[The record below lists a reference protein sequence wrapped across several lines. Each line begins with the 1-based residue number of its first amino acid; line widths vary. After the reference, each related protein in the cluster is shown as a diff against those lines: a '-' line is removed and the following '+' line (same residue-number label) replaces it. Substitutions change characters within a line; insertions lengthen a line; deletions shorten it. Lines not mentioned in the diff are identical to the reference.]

1 MEEHHTTRE
10 PDSSSNEDVVSLR
23 SPGEDNSCNG
33 SIRKGC
39 DPFGQSQRSK
49 LQNRRARINQQ
60 INKEMRMRAGAE
72 NLFRATTNNKIKETV
87 ALELSYVNSN
97 LQLLKEELEDLN
109 SNMEVYQT
117 DSEAVNVPLI
127 PLGLKE
133 TKEVDFSTPIQD
145 FIHEYYGEDGLLY
158 QKEIKELMDLRQA
171 MRTPARNQTGLGLL
185 MEYYNQL
192 YFLDRRFLPPHENL
206 GVHFHWYDSLT
217 GVPSCQRALA
227 FEKGSVL
234 FNIGALYT
242 QIGARQDRSAT
253 AGIERAIDA
262 FHRAAGAFDYLKEN
276 FSNAPSLD
284 MSGPALCMLVRL
296 MVAQAQECT
305 FERVALGPRD
315 ADLASSLR
323 LAQEAAQVSDV
334 YLLARRAMSQP
345 PMKDY
350 VPFSWAS
357 LVQVKSEHFCAL
369 SHYFA
374 AVALCDRMA
383 SEDTAEA
390 EKALL
395 HFYVSPC
402 ARPPLGQL
410 LGDAQQRRKFGKAH
424 LRHAVMRH
432 EEAIR
437 LHGVCKILRK
447 MDTLQDVL
455 VLAHKRSLD
464 KYSELDREDDFEL
477 TLEAPHIRPQSQQ
490 EPDMTLPHFVPVADL
505 FQRLGPL
512 SVFCARGPWGPARA
526 LCLPRSEG
534 GLGLML
540 RGDSPVLVAGV
551 AAGGCA
557 EEAGLREGDYIVSVD
572 GHDCKWAKH
581 ADVVSLLQMRG
592 AREVRLAVI
601 TPHNTQAEKRALVS
615 RGKEN
620 AGGRPT
626 LRVTKEQSSASLLNW
641 NRKKREGKRTWN
653 RLGSALHL
661 SFGNL
666 GHTSATSRDATA
678 EQPLGDPRWQS

>member
-1 MEEHHTTRE
+1 MEEHHTTRQ

-39 DPFGQSQRSK
+39 DPYGQSQRSK
-49 LQNRRARINQQ
+49 LQNQRARINQQ

-87 ALELSYVNSN
+87 ALELTYVNSN

-192 YFLDRRFLPPHENL
+192 YFLDRRFLAPHENL

-242 QIGARQDRSAT
+242 QIGARQDRSAS

-296 MVAQAQECT
+296 MVAQAQECA

-315 ADLASSLR
+315 ADLVSSLR

-334 YLLARRAMSQP
+334 YLLARGAMSQP
-345 PMKDY
+345 PMKNY
-350 VPFSWAS
+350 VPCSWAS
-357 LVQVKSEHFCAL
+357 LVQVKSEHFRAL

-390 EKALL
+390 EKTLL

-447 MDTLQDVL
+447 IDTLQDVL

-464 KYSELDREDDFEL
+464 KYSELEREDDFEP

-505 FQRLGPL
+505 FQRLAAGGRRAPFACPGAKVDSALCSEETRQSWWLAWRPEAVRRLRKGPL
-512 SVFCARGPWGPARA
+512 SAVAKRTPAVGRR
-526 LCLPRSEG
+526 CV
-534 GLGLML
+534 
-540 RGDSPVLVAGV
+540 SPKS
-551 AAGGCA
+551 
-557 EEAGLREGDYIVSVD
+557 R
-572 GHDCKWAKH
+572 
-581 ADVVSLLQMRG
+581 
-592 AREVRLAVI
+592 VRPPYS
-601 TPHNTQAEKRALVS
+601 TGTGR
-615 RGKEN
+615 RGK
-620 AGGRPT
+620 A
-626 LRVTKEQSSASLLNW
+626 
-641 NRKKREGKRTWN
+641 N
-653 RLGSALHL
+653 RLGTDWGVPSTCLSETLATPRPRPETRPQSSRSGTRGGRVEYSELAFSSLSWGCSSRKRTAQILMRIILKTLQQMRSIESIYKCFQLHRLL
-661 SFGNL
+661 S
-666 GHTSATSRDATA
+666 
-678 EQPLGDPRWQS
+678 

>member
-1 MEEHHTTRE
+1 MEEHHTIRE
-10 PDSSSNEDVVSLR
+10 PDSSSNEDVVSVR
-23 SPGEDNSCNG
+23 SPGEDSSCNG
-33 SIRKGC
+33 SIRKQELPSPVANSPVQGC

-117 DSEAVNVPLI
+117 DSEVVNVPLI

-234 FNIGALYT
+234 FNIGPLYT

-262 FHRAAGAFDYLKEN
+262 FHRAAGAFDYLKDN

-296 MVAQAQECT
+296 MAAQAQECA
-305 FERVALGPRD
+305 FERVALGPQD
-315 ADLASSLR
+315 ADLASLLR

-334 YLLARRAMSQP
+334 YRLARRAMSQL

-357 LVQVKSEHFCAL
+357 LVQVKSEHFRAL

-374 AVALCDRMA
+374 AVALCDRMVTHDS

-410 LGDAQQRRKFGKAH
+410 LGDAKQRRKFGKAH

-455 VLAHKRSLD
+455 VLAYKRSLD
-464 KYSELDREDDFEL
+464 LYSELDREDDFEP

-490 EPDMTLPHFVPVADL
+490 EPDMTLPSFVPVADL

-512 SVFCARGPWGPARA
+512 SAFCARGRWGTARA
-526 LCLPRSEG
+526 ICLPRSEG
-534 GLGLML
+534 GLGLTL

-557 EEAGLREGDYIVSVD
+557 EEAGLREGDYIMSVD

-581 ADVVSLLQMRG
+581 ADVVSLLQMCG
-592 AREVRLAVI
+592 AREVRLAVV
-601 TPHNTQAEKRALVS
+601 TPHNTQVCVCQPLYVS
-615 RGKEN
+615 RSSH
-620 AGGRPT
+620 
-626 LRVTKEQSSASLLNW
+626 SSA
-641 NRKKREGKRTWN
+641 
-653 RLGSALHL
+653 
-661 SFGNL
+661 
-666 GHTSATSRDATA
+666 
-678 EQPLGDPRWQS
+678 